1 MPAFSQAA
9 WVFGAANA
17 GALKAITRAKA
28 SMETR
33 VFIVL
38 PPVRGGPGR
47 INDLAATF
55 AQQVLPNVAI
65 ARGMP
70 KKEGAGGLSSG
81 PSFLAACGLG
91 GRGIGRHQLLMS
103 AGIAACRAVRKRGGT
118 PHSALTISNKQFTIN
133 LASRVQ
139 LG

>member
-1 MPAFSQAA
+1 MPALAQAA

-33 VFIVL
+33 VFIVF
-38 PPVRGGPGR
+38 PPVSVVQDASTILRPLWLRRCFPMSRLLG
-47 INDLAATF
+47 
-55 AQQVLPNVAI
+55 V
-65 ARGMP
+65 P

-91 GRGIGRHQLLMS
+91 GPRDRPPSAADECRQLL
-103 AGIAACRAVRKRGGT
+103 AG
-118 PHSALTISNKQFTIN
+118 L
-133 LASRVQ
+133 
-139 LG
+139 